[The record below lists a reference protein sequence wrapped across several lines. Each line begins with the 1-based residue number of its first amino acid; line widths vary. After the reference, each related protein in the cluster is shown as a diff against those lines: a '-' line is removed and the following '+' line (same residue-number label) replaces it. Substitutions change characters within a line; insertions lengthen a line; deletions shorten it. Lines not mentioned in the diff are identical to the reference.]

1 MNYPAEGIIIQ
12 LSEGDR
18 HGIIP
23 DISTWSLDKGKR
35 RLFFFL
41 LFLVFENIEFTAEQ
55 FRFNILVFRS
65 SADHQLDENQSFEI
79 DSF

>member
-12 LSEGDR
+12 LSEGD
-18 HGIIP
+18 GIIP
-23 DISTWSLDKGKR
+23 DISPWSLDKGKR
-35 RLFFFL
+35 RLFFL
-41 LFLVFENIEFTAEQ
+41 LFLVFENIEVTAEQ

-65 SADHQLDENQSFEI
+65 SADHQLVENQSFEI